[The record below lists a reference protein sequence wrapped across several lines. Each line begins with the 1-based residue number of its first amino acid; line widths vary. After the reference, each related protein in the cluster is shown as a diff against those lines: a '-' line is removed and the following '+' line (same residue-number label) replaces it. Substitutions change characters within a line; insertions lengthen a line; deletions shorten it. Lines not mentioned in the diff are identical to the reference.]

1 MDDGLGPVMPDAI
14 FTALDPFS
22 INRSF
27 MSVLP
32 IKNCL
37 DPVLR
42 KKCDLIQNINQN
54 LVDLSADM
62 IETMYNARGVGL
74 AANQVGVSS
83 RLIIVDLGFD
93 GEKHDPLIIVNPVI
107 TASEEE
113 VLGQEG
119 CLSIPEVFADV
130 KRFKRV
136 EVKGVD
142 LDGKDIRL
150 EADDFLARAFQ
161 HEMDHLEGKLFWDML
176 GKVKRDMLKR
186 KFKKILKEAQE

>member
-1 MDDGLGPVMPDAI
+1 
-14 FTALDPFS
+14 
-22 INRSF
+22 

-32 IKNCL
+32 IRNCL

-42 KKCDLIQNINQN
+42 KKCDLIQNINQE
-54 LVDLSADM
+54 LVDLSGNM
-62 IETMYNARGVGL
+62 IETMYDALGVGL
-74 AANQVGVSS
+74 AANQVGISS
-83 RLIIVDLGFD
+83 RLIVVDLGFNE
-93 GEKHDPLIIVNPVI
+93 EKHDPLIIVNPVI

-113 VLGQEG
+113 QTGQEG

-130 KRFKRV
+130 KRFQQV

-142 LDGKDIRL
+142 LDGKDVRL
-150 EADDFLARAFQ
+150 EAEGFLARAFQ

-186 KFKKILKEAQE
+186 KFKKVLKEMQE